1 LSATISESPP
11 IVTFS
16 DVVEIPSRHE
26 LEAVLSSISA
36 INSKLKIL
44 DRNVSL
50 SKSYVSKCATKPSQ
64 GRLSPV
70 DGESDIRW
78 KFRDAEQGKRGHRAT
93 GKGTSFEGAGAKFTT
108 VPFDDDEMED

>member
-1 LSATISESPP
+1 LNATISDSPP

-26 LEAVLSSISA
+26 LEAVLSSISVL
-36 INSKLKIL
+36 NSKLKIL

-50 SKSYVSKCATKPSQ
+50 SKSYVSKSAIKPGQ

-78 KFRDAEQGKRGHRAT
+78 KLRDAEQGKKGHRAA
-93 GKGTSFEGAGAKFTT
+93 GKVNSFDGAGAKSPIL
-108 VPFDDDEMED
+108 PFDEEKMED

>member
-1 LSATISESPP
+1 MNATISESPP

-26 LEAVLSSISA
+26 LEAALSSISA
-36 INSKLKIL
+36 INNKLKIL

-50 SKSYVSKCATKPSQ
+50 SKSYVSKSASKPGQ

-78 KFRDAEQGKRGHRAT
+78 KLRDAEHGKKGHKAA
-93 GKGTSFEGAGAKFTT
+93 GKVNSFEGAGTKFPT
-108 VPFDDDEMED
+108 VPFDDKMED